1 MATLSISGDN
11 ASYTLTLSGMSTS
24 KRYHVFVADLNSD
37 GTANGYYCRRSSI
50 GSSSSWT
57 YSGSSSSSYS
67 GYPRL
72 VQVYQ
77 TDSATPFNV
86 GTKYTS
92 SQISSGLSGTGWS
105 TVASEYIP
113 AASTSSTLTVNMPSV
128 VNSITFTNG
137 NTATNRSGT
146 GYISYSSAVKIS
158 SVSIAG
164 GYSSWSGTLYW
175 SNGTNTFA
183 FATVNNGSVSVYNT
197 SSQESIDYT
206 GNRTITVTAVQSS
219 TTIYYKYRYIVEST
233 GATLEDSSVYS
244 TSTTLSPAV
253 AYITLSDIPQ
263 PTNTD
268 YIKTGSY
275 SGEAHCSINV
285 SSDYASCTGTSA
297 SDPSIIGVKVQFN
310 RKIFY
315 YQYQY
320 IKPDGSILETS
331 NVYAQDASLSTTYIS
346 VILSDIPQPS
356 TSGYTKTGSYRG
368 IAHCSINTESDYASC
383 SSTSTSDPSIIGV
396 EVRPTVKIFYY
407 QYRYLTPNGV
417 TIKDSNI
424 YAQDAT
430 YSTSQISVRLADIP
444 GPNVGRWEKSGQYSG
459 VAHCSINMEGGYAL
473 CSSTSTADP
482 SIIGV
487 YCEQEP
493 IDRFTWLG
501 SDLQDNAA
509 FASGKYISDAI
520 TASGW
525 NTMYEKIKELAEA
538 TGGQF
543 DYDAVSKGDAIT
555 ATEFNYMRWG
565 IINLPWHGSLPN
577 AVAAEMPIFADYFN
591 GSVSLKS
598 ALNAAIDGFNNQ

>member
-1 MATLSISGDN
+1 MATLTVNMPSVVNSITFTNGNTATNQSGTGYI
-11 ASYTLTLSGMSTS
+11 SYSSAVKISSVFITG
-24 KRYHVFVADLNSD
+24 RY
-37 GTANGYYCRRSSI
+37 
-50 GSSSSWT
+50 SSWSGT
-57 YSGSSSSSYS
+57 LYWSNGTNTFAFATVNNGSVSVYS
-67 GYPRL
+67 
-72 VQVYQ
+72 
-77 TDSATPFNV
+77 
-86 GTKYTS
+86 TS
-92 SQISSGLSGTGWS
+92 SQESIDYTGNRTITVTAVQSS
-105 TVASEYIP
+105 A
-113 AASTSSTLTVNMPSV
+113 TLTVNMPSV

-146 GYISYSSAVKIS
+146 GYISYSSAVKIR

-183 FATVNNGSVSVYNT
+183 FATVNNGSVSVYST

-206 GNRTITVTAVQSS
+206 GNRTIIVTAVQSS

-244 TSTTLSPAV
+244 VPTELSPAV
-253 AYITLSDIPQ
+253 AYVTLSNIPQ

-268 YIKTGSY
+268 YVKTGSY
-275 SGEAHCSINV
+275 IVVAHCSINRE
-285 SSDYASCTGTSA
+285 DGYASCSGTSA

-310 RKIFY
+310 KKIFY

-320 IKPDGSILETS
+320 IKPDGSVLETS
-331 NVYAQDASLSTTYIS
+331 NIYAKGATLQTTSIT
-346 VILSDIPQPS
+346 VKLSDIPQPS
-356 TSGYTKTGSYRG
+356 SSGYTKTGSYTVV
-368 IAHCSINTESDYASC
+368 AHCSINLEDGYASC

-396 EVRPTVKIFYY
+396 KVRPAIKIFYY
-407 QYRYLTPNGV
+407 QYRYLTPNRR
-417 TIKDSNI
+417 TIKNSNI

-430 YSTSQISVRLADIP
+430 YFDSRISVRLADIP
-444 GPNVGRWEKSGQYSG
+444 GPNVGRWEKSGEYSN
-459 VAHCSINMEGGYAL
+459 VAHCSIDMEGGYAL

-493 IDRFTWLG
+493 ISRFTWLG
-501 SDLQDNAA
+501 SDPQDNAA

-525 NTMYEKIKELAEA
+525 NAMYAKIKELAEA

-543 DYDAVSKGDAIT
+543 DYDAVSKGDQIT
-555 ATEFNYMRWG
+555 ATEFNYMRLG

-577 AVAAEMPIFADYFN
+577 AVAADMPIFADYFN